1 MNESTKGYN
10 FGLTPVS
17 GAQTVIDSEIFE
29 QMIMSTDGSYHYS
42 FTVTRYGKITICIL
56 LYTQNGVYEEYYANT
71 EFSGNSIYSRI
82 NTGGTLN
89 YNWGYG
95 AVCPWG
101 REDDVSLGVNFLMKS
116 PTTATINYIMNAND
130 TAFLNLGKKH
140 SN

>member
-17 GAQTVIDSEIFE
+17 GAQTVLDSEIFE
-29 QMIMSTDGSYHYS
+29 QMAMSTDGSYQYS

-56 LYTQNGVYEEYYANT
+56 LYTQYGVYEEYYANT
-71 EFSGNSIYSRI
+71 QLSGNNIYSRV
-82 NTGGTLN
+82 NTGDVFSRIWLN
-89 YNWGYG
+89 D

-101 REDDVSLGVNFLMKS
+101 LADYVSLGINFLIKS
-116 PTTATINYIMNAND
+116 PETTTINYIMTADD
-130 TAFLNLGKKH
+130 TAYFNIGKKH